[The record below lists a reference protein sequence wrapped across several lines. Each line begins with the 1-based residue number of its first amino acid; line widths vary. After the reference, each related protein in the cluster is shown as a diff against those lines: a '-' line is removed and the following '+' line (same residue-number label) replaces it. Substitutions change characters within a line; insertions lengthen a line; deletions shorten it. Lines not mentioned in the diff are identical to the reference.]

1 MERRCSKL
9 SYKSS
14 TFLYLP
20 TFFKCSRNSYVP
32 ITVIALHFISCQIK
46 CLEGPGKVTMIEQ
59 ATLKEIN
66 EIVVHMD
73 HFKKKINTLAS
84 NERTS
89 ER

>member
-32 ITVIALHFISCQIK
+32 ITVIALPFISCQIK
-46 CLEGPGKVTMIEQ
+46 CLEGPGKVTVIEQ
-59 ATLKEIN
+59 AALKEIN

-73 HFKKKINTLAS
+73 HFKKNINTSTL
-84 NERTS
+84 
-89 ER
+89 